1 MSPKKMKSWHQR
13 IRRAREKSEEQRNH
27 GNEKRFIQEKNAA
40 KIQHL
45 HETQNQEAENKT
57 HAVRKKRAEAAQKD
71 FYIILNFFKK
81 SEKNRIY
88 LFRVGIKLRK
98 KSLRKIRRRKI
109 FSRMASTKRINT
121 HTPTPSKCQAKIIYC
136 PPLTSKS
143 LLLKHSFLSS
153 SSYIPPETPRN
164 PGEITYKVYT

>member
-1 MSPKKMKSWHQR
+1 MGSWHQR
-13 IRRAREKSEEQRNH
+13 IRRAHEKAEEQRNQS
-27 GNEKRFIQEKNAA
+27 NKKRFIQ
-40 KIQHL
+40 
-45 HETQNQEAENKT
+45 ETQNQEAENRT
-57 HAVRKKRAEAAQKD
+57 NAVRKKRTEEAQKD
-71 FYIILNFFKK
+71 FYIILNMFKK

-121 HTPTPSKCQAKIIYC
+121 HTPTPSKCQAKVTYF
-136 PPLTSKS
+136 PPLTSNS

-164 PGEITYKVYT
+164 PGEITY